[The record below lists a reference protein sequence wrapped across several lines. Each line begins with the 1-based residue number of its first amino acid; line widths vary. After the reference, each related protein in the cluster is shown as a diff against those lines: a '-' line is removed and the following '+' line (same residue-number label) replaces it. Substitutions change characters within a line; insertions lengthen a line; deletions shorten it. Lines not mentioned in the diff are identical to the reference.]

1 MIGPVETPE
10 MPPQK
15 LALIID
21 GEVVEML
28 HTDERLTAIFLSNP
42 TIVDVTETYAGESL
56 LGRKYD
62 EATGTFN

>member
-1 MIGPVETPE
+1 MIGAVDTPQ

-15 LALIID
+15 IALIID

-42 TIVDVTETYAGESL
+42 TIVDVTEIYTGESL
-56 LGRKYD
+56 LGKKYD